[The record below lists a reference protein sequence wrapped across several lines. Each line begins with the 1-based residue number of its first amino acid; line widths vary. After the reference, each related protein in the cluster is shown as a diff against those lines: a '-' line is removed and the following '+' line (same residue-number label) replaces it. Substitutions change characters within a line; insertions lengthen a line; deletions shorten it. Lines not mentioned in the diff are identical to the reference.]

1 MRRAGGLATKGS
13 GGSVNRTF
21 DPRAPRT
28 QGDVK
33 QKKVWPTE
41 RKLIE
46 QKRVCT
52 VWIAVTLHLGLCRRA
67 SALVTELFIYFFL
80 VAAWYAGRLYRL
92 LFFVYLS
99 VCGQSPKSTYFG
111 RCLVERLSE
120 GDEIWQLDR
129 GDLPVPQHPDW

>member
-67 SALVTELFIYFFL
+67 SALVTELFIYFFFSRRM
-80 VAAWYAGRLYRL
+80 VCGATIS
-92 LFFVYLS
+92 FTVFCLS
-99 VCGQSPKSTYFG
+99 VCLWPVTEIDELWQMSRREVVG
-111 RCLVERLSE
+111 RGRNLAA
-120 GDEIWQLDR
+120 
-129 GDLPVPQHPDW
+129 